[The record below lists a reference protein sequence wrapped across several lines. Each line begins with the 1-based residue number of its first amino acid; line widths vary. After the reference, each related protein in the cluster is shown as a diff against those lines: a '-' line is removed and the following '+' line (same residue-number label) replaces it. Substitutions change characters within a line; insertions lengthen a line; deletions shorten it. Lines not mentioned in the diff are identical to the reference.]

1 MYGEAVATRWGRRGD
16 RLLTGV
22 TSGDTFP
29 VWPRTR
35 STAGAL
41 IALIVVQAILFF
53 VVTDRSFFFADDY
66 NYFKLAQER
75 QFLHY
80 LVTPVLGVYPAPGDR
95 LASFLLQEF
104 FPLNFTA
111 ARTGLIVIL
120 AGTTILLRQLVATL
134 ARSDAWWTVAILAP
148 FALSLTFVLPLSW
161 WSAGLPII
169 PALFFTVVAFSAW
182 LRLYTDPNPT
192 FWLAV
197 AVIAVAA
204 AGAFYIK
211 FLLVPIYLLFFRLVI
226 LPRLIDLP
234 GGLRQ
239 LWNERMRWIALALPP
254 VAFVAV
260 YVLSGLA
267 GRSAIE
273 GSRPYLDYLATA
285 WFRAFIPVSFMNA
298 RIEGSGPS
306 VPPWVIV
313 VVSQLVFWVVM
324 AATWRRSSLALRAW
338 ALFVFVFTLNAVVVG
353 TVRLPGFGVQ
363 IAYELRYYPEVM
375 LFLPL
380 TLALC
385 LRRGQERRPELAWER
400 TVVGRT
406 AMALTACIYVVSFI
420 IWAPGIVTDSPG
432 VAARAW
438 YETLRRDVSAV
449 MVHESSPRIVDSET
463 PEYVMPE
470 WMAPDNRVST
480 ILTLVDVDVVYNG
493 LSDRTYLVRDDGRLA
508 EADFQLIHLLLS
520 ESTTGEG
527 VRILGEERGRSV
539 GVCLRGGG
547 RVFYRPEGDVIGERL
562 TIRVFY
568 ARQSHRPV
576 AMEVDAHDPDRP
588 TRHLELRPFRSDA
601 ELVDLGTSR
610 LRALELRTSP
620 GDGVCIER
628 MEIGSLTG

>member
-41 IALIVVQAILFF
+41 IALIVVQAILLF
-53 VVTDRSFFFADDY
+53 VVTERSFFFADDY

-75 QFLHY
+75 QVLHY

-211 FLLVPIYLLFFRLVI
+211 FLLIPIYLLFFRLVI

-254 VAFVAV
+254 AAFVAV

-313 VVSQLVFWVVM
+313 VVSQLVFWVVI

-375 LFLPL
+375 LFLPVA
-380 TLALC
+380 LALC
-385 LRRGQERRPELAWER
+385 LRQGQERRPDLAWER
-400 TVVGRT
+400 TVFGRT
-406 AMALTACIYVVSFI
+406 AMALTACIYIVSFI

-449 MVHESSPRIVDSET
+449 MVHGSSPRIVDSET
-463 PEYVMPE
+463 PEYVMPG

-493 LSDRTYLVRDDGRLA
+493 LSDRTYLVRGDGRLA
-508 EADFQLIHLLLS
+508 EADFQPIHLLLS

-547 RVFYRPEGDVIGERL
+547 RVVYQPEGEVIGERL

-568 ARQSHRPV
+568 ARQSDHPV

-610 LRALELRTSP
+610 LRALEIRTSP
-620 GDGVCIER
+620 RDGVCIER